1 MVMYFIVLQVCY
13 FSVII
18 KLLLSDY
25 VVLLVF
31 SVPYSEVF
39 RDRFFSIGIGEP
51 A

>member
-18 KLLLSDY
+18 KLLLADY
-25 VVLLVF
+25 VVMLVF

-39 RDRFFSIGIGEP
+39 RDRFFSIGVGEP